1 MKKFLLLCLLTV
13 SMVLSAQITLG
24 EGSTST
30 GIAPVNTYYG
40 YSYTQQIFTK
50 QEINANAAGNITG
63 LKFYIGPNENIDD
76 SDEWTVYLGHTGVTN
91 FASTTSWVPLSEL
104 TEVYSGTVTNENGV
118 VEVVFTTPFS
128 YNNTQNLVVA
138 IDENAPGYDGN
149 NIFHVFGAS
158 STQYKTIAYRNDDTN
173 PDPATPP
180 TGSLIDY
187 RSVVTF
193 TGLTPS
199 SIPLCTTINY
209 PANNSNAVPALP
221 EIKWSSMS
229 GATGYKVSIGTT
241 PGGTDV
247 VNQQLVSTTT
257 FTPTAPLALNT
268 TYYLRVISVGTGGDA
283 SGCTEFKFKTVPPQP
298 ANDECIGAVNLTV
311 NPDMNC
317 ASSVAGSTLSA
328 TDSGL
333 DPDPCYGNADDDVW
347 YKFTATQTS
356 HIVSLMN
363 VTSAGSENST
373 SLNFQILSGG
383 CDGLSSLVCGD
394 SGSAVASNLTVGE
407 TYYVRVYSYFGD
419 GYAQNFNICVG
430 TLPPPPTN
438 DDCTTAVTLTVNQD
452 MNCGV
457 KTSGHTLGA
466 SDSGVDI
473 TPCEGE
479 ADDDVWYKF
488 TATATSHFISLSNMV
503 SIGEEYSYGAAFQVF
518 NGDCTNLT
526 SMVCSQSYEGSKLV
540 TGFTVGQTY
549 YIRVFTEYSDEA
561 QSFDIC
567 IGTIPPVPAN
577 DECANALVAS
587 VFPYNYTQSD
597 AAGATN
603 NSGFITACAN
613 NGMNDGTWFTFTG
626 DGSVHNITVSIPADS
641 YFDAE
646 IGVFTGSCGNF
657 TCVGR
662 ADSGSSGEEETI
674 SVSTVAGTVYYVNVG
689 GYADDEDQVEGTF
702 TITINKETLG
712 TSETSKVKKEIK
724 VYPNPFTEVL
734 NISKVEDVKS
744 IYIVDVSGR
753 MVKTIDKPSSSL
765 YLADLKQGMY
775 IVVLNMKDGSK
786 QTVKTIKK

>member
-1 MKKFLLLCLLTV
+1 MKKILLLCLLTV
-13 SMVLSAQITLG
+13 SMILSAQITLG
-24 EGSTST
+24 EGSTDT
-30 GIAPVNTYYG
+30 GVAPVNTYYG

-63 LKFYIGPNENIDD
+63 LKFYLKPDANIED
-76 SDEWTVYLGHTGVTN
+76 SDEWTVYLGNTTMTN
-91 FASTTSWVPLSEL
+91 IESTTSWIPLSEL

-118 VEVVFTTPFS
+118 LEVVFTTPFP

-138 IDENAPGYDGN
+138 IDENAPSYDSN
-149 NIFHVFGAS
+149 NIFYVFGGGS
-158 STQYKTIAYRNDDTN
+158 GQYKTIAYRNDDTD

-180 TGSLIDY
+180 TGSRLDY
-187 RSVVTF
+187 RSVITF
-193 TGLTPS
+193 TGLTPN

-209 PANNSNAVPALP
+209 PANNSNAIPASP

-257 FTPTAPLALNT
+257 FTPSAPLALNT

-283 SGCTEFKFKTVPPQP
+283 VGCTEIKFKTVPPPP
-298 ANDECIGAVNLTV
+298 ANDECTAALNLTV

-347 YKFTATQTS
+347 YKFTAAQTS

-438 DDCTTAVTLTVNQD
+438 DDCTSAVTLTVNPD
-452 MNCGV
+452 MNCGA

-466 SDSGVDI
+466 TDSGIDAA
-473 TPCEGE
+473 PCFGG

-488 TATATSHFISLSNMV
+488 TAAATSHFISLSNLV
-503 SIGEEYSYGAAFQVF
+503 SIGQEYSYGAAFQVF
-518 NGDCTNLT
+518 SGDCAGLAN
-526 SMVCSQSYEGSKLV
+526 VDCVPSYEGSKLISDL
-540 TGFTVGQTY
+540 TVGETY
-549 YIRVFTEYSDEA
+549 YVRVFTQYSDEA

-567 IGTIPPVPAN
+567 IGTIPPAPAN
-577 DECANALVAS
+577 DDCASALVAAT
-587 VFPYNYTQSD
+587 FPYTYIQSD

-603 NSGFITACAN
+603 NNGFITACAN
-613 NGMNDGTWFTFTG
+613 DGMNDGTWFTFTG
-626 DGSVHNITVSIPADS
+626 DGSTYDIAISMPADS
-641 YFDAE
+641 YFDAK
-646 IGVFTGSCGNF
+646 IGVFSGSCDNL
-657 TCVGR
+657 TCVGS
-662 ADSGSSGEEETI
+662 ADDGSLAEGEAI

-689 GYADDEDQVEGTF
+689 GYADDEDQIEGTF